1 MNLEKALLSNID
13 KLVGR
18 LKDEDELKEVLKRK
32 FTKKELKVFI
42 AKEEKKD
49 IEEIKALVNDDEKRV
64 EEIYKAAIKKLNQEK
79 IKQEL
84 VNSKSVTD

>member
-1 MNLEKALLSNID
+1 LNFEKALLSNID

-18 LKDEDELKEVLKRK
+18 LKDEEELKEVLKRK

-42 AKEEKKD
+42 AKEENKN
-49 IEEIKALVNDDEKRV
+49 IEEIKTLINDDEERI

-79 IKQEL
+79 TKKEL
-84 VNSKSVTD
+84 VNL